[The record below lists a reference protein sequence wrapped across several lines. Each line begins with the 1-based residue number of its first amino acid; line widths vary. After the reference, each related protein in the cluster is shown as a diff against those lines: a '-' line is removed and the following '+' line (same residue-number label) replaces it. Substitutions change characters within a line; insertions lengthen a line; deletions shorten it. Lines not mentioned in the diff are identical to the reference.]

1 MGLWLVYLST
11 QQASPDGGMSE
22 QQQEEDGVGMPAT
35 SAAALGW
42 EEEEDVSSPMDI
54 EEAVVSGSDRPYTGH
69 VRLVIDAHGHDHHP
83 DETDMPVWMA
93 GIHALRLD

>member
-1 MGLWLVYLST
+1 
-11 QQASPDGGMSE
+11 MSE
-22 QQQEEDGVGMPAT
+22 QQQEEDGVDMPA
-35 SAAALGW
+35 AAAATLGW

-54 EEAVVSGSDRPYTGH
+54 EEEAVVSWSDRPYTGH

-83 DETDMPVWMA
+83 DKADMPVWMA